1 MRCYLLIFALAS
13 VATPSAVAQESIS
26 GRTLDLV
33 FKVEPLVLKVE
44 NLASKA
50 ENIAGKVQSL
60 QVKETATE
68 TRIELP
74 ADILFDFD
82 KDQIRPGAEPTLRQ
96 VAELIRK
103 SAKGAVRIEGHT
115 DAKGK
120 DAYNL
125 ALSQRRARSVQ
136 KWLVDEGRVGARF
149 NIQGFGKSRPT
160 APNTKSD
167 GSDDPEG
174 RQKNRRVEIVFSK

>member
-1 MRCYLLIFALAS
+1 MRCYSLIFALAS
-13 VATPSAVAQESIS
+13 VATSSAVAQDSIS

-33 FKVEPLVLKVE
+33 FKVEPLVLKIE
-44 NLASKA
+44 TLATKA

-96 VAELIRK
+96 AAELIRK

-136 KWLVDEGRVGARF
+136 KWLVDEGRVNARF
-149 NIQGFGKSRPT
+149 DIQGFGKSRPT

>member
-1 MRCYLLIFALAS
+1 MRCYSLIFALAS
-13 VATPSAVAQESIS
+13 VATSSAVAQDK
-26 GRTLDLV
+26 RTLDLV

-44 NLASKA
+44 TLAAKA

-96 VAELIRK
+96 APELIRK
-103 SAKGAVRIEGHT
+103 SAKGAVCIEGHT

-136 KWLVDEGRVGARF
+136 KWLVDEGRVNARF
-149 NIQGFGKSRPT
+149 DIQGFGKSRPA

-174 RQKNRRVEIVFSK
+174 RQRNRRVEIVFSK

>member
-1 MRCYLLIFALAS
+1 MRCHSLIFALAC
-13 VATPSAVAQESIS
+13 VATSSAVAQQDIS

-44 NLASKA
+44 TLASKA
-50 ENIAGKVQSL
+50 ENIAGKIQSL

-82 KDQIRPGAEPTLRQ
+82 KDQLRPGAETTLRQ
-96 VAELIRK
+96 AAELIRK

-136 KWLVDEGRVGARF
+136 KWLVDEGRVNVRF
-149 NIQGFGKSRPT
+149 DVQGFGKSRPT

-174 RQKNRRVEIVFSK
+174 RQRNRRVEIVFSK